1 MNEKDASPPSEQEN
15 LTEKIS
21 RLQREV
27 KILKRQLSNVEKVPS
42 GGVGVAL
49 LIPGIIALVFSILKE
64 SQILAFIG
72 LSLTFWGA
80 LFFFIRPIRYV
91 KASLLDSTATS
102 TYLTIDRI
110 MRDMKF
116 EGKSY
121 YIPPYPKDVYLPE
134 HLKGLKEMTVFVS
147 ANTHSR
153 IPSIEELAEGR
164 FLLKNPNGVCLS
176 PPGLGIL
183 EQIEARLGTDI
194 SKIDLETLTQTLPTI
209 LTSNLHLAK
218 EVEMEVEENS
228 IYVKIMGPVYRNL
241 YWGEE
246 MPRSLYSIGC
256 PLVSA
261 IACAI
266 AKAKGKITTIQDYS
280 VLPDDQTLEVRYG
293 FVEA

>member
-1 MNEKDASPPSEQEN
+1 MKEKDVSPPSEQEN
-15 LTEKIS
+15 LTEKILQ
-21 RLQREV
+21 LQREV

-42 GGVGVAL
+42 GGVGLAL
-49 LIPGIIALVFSILKE
+49 IIPGIIALVFSILKE

-80 LFFFIRPIRYV
+80 LFFFIKPIRYV
-91 KASLLDSTATS
+91 KASLLDSIATS

-110 MRDMKF
+110 MRDLKF
-116 EGKSY
+116 KGKSY
-121 YIPPYPKDVYLPE
+121 YIPPYPKDLYLPE

-147 ANTHSR
+147 ADSHSG
-153 IPSIEELAEGR
+153 IPSIEDLAEGR

-183 EQIEARLGTDI
+183 EQIEARLGADTT
-194 SKIDLETLTQTLPTI
+194 KIDLETLTQTLPII

-218 EVEMEVEENS
+218 EVEMEAEENS
-228 IYVKIMGPVYRNL
+228 IYVKIIDPIYRNL

-246 MPRSLYSIGC
+246 TPKSLYSIGC

-261 IACAI
+261 IACTI
-266 AKAKGKITTIQDYS
+266 AKTIGKVTTIKDYTAS
-280 VLPDDQTLEVRYG
+280 PDGQTIEVRYS
-293 FVEA
+293 FVET